1 MDAPQPME
9 SQAQGVGPEQWAYE
23 FTPAQDE
30 VIASM
35 ARWTGIFAWFALI
48 SGTLMAIGGLLQL
61 PVGALNVVG
70 GSVYL
75 FIGMWFRGAAK
86 SLRMV
91 VVTEGDDIAH
101 LMSALENLRSAFMA
115 MVVIVGMGILIATF
129 VAGIVAGQG

>member
-1 MDAPQPME
+1 MDEAQPVEPRSEGM
-9 SQAQGVGPEQWAYE
+9 GPTEWGYE

-30 VIASM
+30 VIGSM
-35 ARWTGIFAWFALI
+35 ARWTGIFSWFALI
-48 SGTLMAIGGLLQL
+48 SGTVLALFGVLQL
-61 PVGALNVVG
+61 PEGALNIIG

-91 VVTEGDDIAH
+91 VDTEGDDIAH

-115 MVVIVGMGILIATF
+115 MVVILGVGILLATL
-129 VAGIVAGQG
+129 VGRLATGQG

>member
-1 MDAPQPME
+1 MDESQPMD
-9 SQAQGVGPEQWAYE
+9 SGSHGVAPEQWGYE

-30 VIASM
+30 VISSM

-48 SGTLMAIGGLLQL
+48 AGTLMAVGGLLQL
-61 PVGALNVVG
+61 PVGAVNVVG

>member
-1 MDAPQPME
+1 MDAAQTVEPQSE
-9 SQAQGVGPEQWAYE
+9 GVGPEEWGYE

-30 VIASM
+30 IIASM
-35 ARWTGIFAWFALI
+35 ARWTGIFSWFALI
-48 SGTLMAIGGLLQL
+48 SGTLMAFAGLLQL
-61 PVGALNVVG
+61 PAGALNVVG

-86 SLRMV
+86 SLRKV
-91 VVTEGDDIAH
+91 VDTEGDDIAH

-115 MVVIVGMGILIATF
+115 MVVIVGVGILIATF